1 MDKKWTLWWRQG
13 WDLFYIFQYFKI
25 DRNYFLIVVQIK
37 KNDKNDMASNL
48 AQHERSNIKYYAST
62 FSIIQIYIKTIL
74 FIFYL
79 QNPNIVTDN
88 TKQNI
93 TKPKK
98 KKKKKRA

>member
-1 MDKKWTLWWRQG
+1 
-13 WDLFYIFQYFKI
+13 
-25 DRNYFLIVVQIK
+25 
-37 KNDKNDMASNL
+37 MAANVP
-48 AQHERSNIKYYAST
+48 QHERSNIKYYAST

-98 KKKKKRA
+98 ELNCFTCTKSMKCIPIFQTQTILMVKMQLCIEKL